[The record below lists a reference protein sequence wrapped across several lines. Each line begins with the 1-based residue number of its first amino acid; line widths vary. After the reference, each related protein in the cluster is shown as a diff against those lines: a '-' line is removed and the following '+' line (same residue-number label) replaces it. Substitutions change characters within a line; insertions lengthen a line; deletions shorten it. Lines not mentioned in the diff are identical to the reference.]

1 MKMKPILVTGV
12 GGTVGGLGQKIVRN
26 LLDARLSVRAL
37 VYRNK
42 DVAQELERQGVEVV
56 MGNLTALH
64 DVHRAIDGCE
74 RMYFGMAVSE
84 KYLEATVNVAAVA
97 KHYAVKALVNMSQ
110 MTVSQMSI
118 TETTPSPQQKLHW
131 LSEQVLN
138 WSGLPIVHV
147 RPTIFMEAFYFM
159 ATPMKRAGE
168 MRVPF
173 GQARSSPIAASDV
186 ALAVSKILLNPPPH
200 IGKIYQL
207 TGPQSQTMEQI
218 AEEYSRG
225 FGKKISYVDIPFEEW
240 WKEFAPEGFRPHA
253 REHIGAMAALHK
265 QNRYDRYTEDFKD
278 ITGRDPITIEEWVS
292 AMMKKSA
299 R

>member
-1 MKMKPILVTGV
+1 MNPILVTGV
-12 GGTVGGLGQKIVRN
+12 GGRVGGLGQKIISN
-26 LLDARLSVRAL
+26 LLDAGASVRAL

-42 DVAQELERQGVEVV
+42 DVAHELESQGVQVV
-56 MGNLTALH
+56 IGNLTDLH

-84 KYLEATVNVAAVA
+84 KYLEATVNVTAVA
-97 KHYAVKALVNMSQ
+97 KHHSLKALVNMSQ

-138 WSGLPIVHV
+138 WSGLPVVHV

-159 ATPMKRAGE
+159 AGPMKDAGE

-173 GQARSSPIAASDV
+173 GQGRSSPIAASDV
-186 ALAVSKILLNPPPH
+186 ALAVSRILLDPERH
-200 IGKIYQL
+200 IGNVYQL
-207 TGPQSQTMEQI
+207 TGPRSQTMKQI

-225 FGKKISYVDIPFEEW
+225 FGKNISHVDIPFDDW
-240 WKEFAPEGFRPHA
+240 WNAFTAEGFALHA
-253 REHIGAMAALHK
+253 REHIAAMAVLHK
-265 QNRYDRYTEDFKD
+265 QNRYDRHTEDFKT
-278 ITGRDPITIEEWVS
+278 ITGREPITIETWASE
-292 AMMKKSA
+292 MIKKNPQ
-299 R
+299 

>member
-1 MKMKPILVTGV
+1 MKPILVTGV
-12 GGTVGGLGQKIVRN
+12 GGSVGGLGQKIVGD
-26 LLDARLSVRAL
+26 LSDAGVPVRAL

-42 DVAQELERQGVEVV
+42 DVARELERKGTEVV
-56 MGNLTALH
+56 MGNLTDLH

-74 RMYFGMAVSE
+74 RLYFGMSVSE

-97 KHYAVKALVNMSQ
+97 KHHGLKALVNMSQ

-118 TETTPSPQQKLHW
+118 TETTSSPQQKLHW
-131 LSEQVLN
+131 LSEQVFN
-138 WSGLPIVHV
+138 WSGLPVVHV

-159 ATPMKRAGE
+159 AKPIEGDGK

-186 ALAVSKILLNPPPH
+186 ALAVSRILLNPAPH

-207 TGPQSQTMEQI
+207 TGPQSQTMDEI
-218 AEEYSRG
+218 AEQYSRG
-225 FGKKISYVDIPFEEW
+225 LGKRVIYIDTPFEEW
-240 WKEFAPEGFRPHA
+240 WTEFAPEGFSPHA
-253 REHIGAMAALHK
+253 REHVATMAALHK
-265 QNRYDRYTEDFKD
+265 QNRYDRYTEDFKQL
-278 ITGRDPITIEEWVS
+278 TGRDPITIEKWVS
-292 AMMKKSA
+292 AMAKVKA

>member
-1 MKMKPILVTGV
+1 MKPILVTGV
-12 GGTVGGLGQKIVRN
+12 GGSVGGLGQKIVGD
-26 LLDARLSVRAL
+26 LLGAGVPVRAL

-42 DVAQELERQGVEVV
+42 DVARELEREGTEVV
-56 MGNLTALH
+56 MGNLTDLH

-74 RMYFGMAVSE
+74 RMYFGMSVSD

-97 KHYAVKALVNMSQ
+97 KHHGLRALVNMSQ

-138 WSGLPIVHV
+138 WSGLPVVHV
-147 RPTIFMEAFYFM
+147 RPTIFMEALSFM
-159 ATPMKRAGE
+159 ARPMKGDGN

-173 GQARSSPIAASDV
+173 GQTRSSPIAASDV
-186 ALAVSKILLNPPPH
+186 ALAVSKILLNPAPH
-200 IGKIYQL
+200 IGKAYQL

-225 FGKKISYVDIPFEEW
+225 LGKRVSYIDIPFEEW
-240 WKEFAPEGFRPHA
+240 LKEFARDGFSSHA
-253 REHIGAMAALHK
+253 REHVVTMAALHK
-265 QNRYDRYTEDFKD
+265 QNRYDRYTEDFKQL
-278 ITGRDPITIEEWVS
+278 TGKDPITIEKWVS
-292 AMMKKSA
+292 AMTKEGA

>member
-1 MKMKPILVTGV
+1 MKPILVTGV
-12 GGTVGGLGQKIVRN
+12 GGSVGGLGQKIVAN
-26 LLDARLSVRAL
+26 LLDARVPVRAL

-42 DVAQELERQGVEVV
+42 DVAQGLEGRGVEVV
-56 MGNLTALH
+56 MGNLTDLH
-64 DVHRAIDGCE
+64 DVHSAIDGCE

-97 KHYAVKALVNMSQ
+97 RHHGLKALVNMSQ

-138 WSGLPIVHV
+138 WSGLPVVHV
-147 RPTIFMEAFYFM
+147 RPTIFMEAFYLI

-186 ALAVSKILLNPPPH
+186 ALAVSKILLNPSPH
-200 IGKIYQL
+200 IGRVYQL
-207 TGPQSQTMEQI
+207 TGPQSQTMDQI

-225 FGKKISYVDIPFEEW
+225 SGKKISFVDVPFEEW
-240 WKEFAPEGFRPHA
+240 WEELAPEGFLPHA
-253 REHIGAMAALHK
+253 REHVRAMAALHK
-265 QNRYDRYTEDFKD
+265 QNRYDRYSRDFKEL
-278 ITGRDPITIEEWVS
+278 TGSDPITIEKWMSTMRTE
-292 AMMKKSA
+292 
-299 R
+299 RGQ